1 MFICIFNEICN
12 EKYNIHYINDKIPKK
27 FANGGLKLL
36 RYIDVIFKF
45 CCTYIKHHSFH
56 YFKLEY

>member
-1 MFICIFNEICN
+1 MKFAR
-12 EKYNIHYINDKIPKK
+12 KNIHYINDKIPKK

-45 CCTYIKHHSFH
+45 CCTYITLSISSNSNID
-56 YFKLEY
+56 